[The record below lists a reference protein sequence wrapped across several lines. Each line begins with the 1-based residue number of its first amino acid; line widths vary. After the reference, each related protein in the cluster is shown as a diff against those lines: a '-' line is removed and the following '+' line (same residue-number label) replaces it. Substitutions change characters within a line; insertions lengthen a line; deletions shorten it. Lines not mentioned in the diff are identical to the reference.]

1 MEILIRKEPNGTI
14 YLDKNN
20 AMYFETLCMSEAP
33 YNFTKLTIPD
43 NYSDCE
49 ATDFN
54 NDLTFSVDKYNARKN
69 KSELDSLR
77 QQREAECFT
86 IINRGKL
93 WYDTLTIEQINELRS
108 FYRAWLDV
116 TETKII
122 PTKPSW
128 LK

>member
-14 YLDKNN
+14 YLDKTN
-20 AMYFETLCMSEAP
+20 AMYFKVLHMNEPP
-33 YNFTKLTIPD
+33 YNFTKITISD
-43 NYSDCE
+43 DYSDCE
-49 ATDFN
+49 QTDFN
-54 NDLTFSVDKYNARKN
+54 DDLTFSLDKYNARKE
-69 KSELDSLR
+69 KLELDSLR
-77 QQREAECFT
+77 KQREAECFP
-86 IINRGKL
+86 IINRGQL
-93 WYDTLTIEQINELRS
+93 WYDTLTTEQRTELQL